1 MGYFSR
7 LVLEIE
13 EENTELKI
21 ENEKLKQENLK
32 LKKKLHIK
40 GE

>member
-7 LVLEIE
+7 LVLEVQ
-13 EENTELKI
+13 EENIALKI
-21 ENEKLKQENLK
+21 ENEKLKEENKK
-32 LKKKLHIK
+32 LKKKLNIE

>member
-7 LVLEIE
+7 LVLEVQEKNIA
-13 EENTELKI
+13 LKI
-21 ENEKLKQENLK
+21 ENEKLKQENEK
-32 LKKKLHIK
+32 LKKILHIK

>member
-7 LVLEIE
+7 LVLEVQ
-13 EENTELKI
+13 EENTALKI
-21 ENEKLKQENLK
+21 ENEKLKQENNK
-32 LKKKLHIK
+32 LKKILHIK

>member
-7 LVLEIE
+7 LVLEVQ
-13 EENTELKI
+13 EENIALKI
-21 ENEKLKQENLK
+21 ENEKLKQENNK
-32 LKKKLHIK
+32 LKKILHIK